1 MFERFTDSSRA
12 VLTVAQEEARLLN
25 HEFIGTE
32 HLLLGLLHQGD
43 SIGGEALAAL
53 GIELEPARHE
63 VTVIVGTGSKVP
75 KGSPPFTPRAKK
87 VLELSLREALQ
98 LGHKYIGTEHILLGL
113 TREGEGAAVQVLV
126 KLGVDLEAV
135 RQRVIGLIQ
144 GRPGRGGIETPGTA
158 FARRPAMRTV
168 SVHRTPGQERTD
180 PEGSHEVRLLEPHCP
195 GCRADLTTAARFR
208 TVSVPPDPAATGQQP
223 MTTIVVYCSGCGDAL
238 HMFRADDG
246 EA

>member
-25 HEFIGTE
+25 HDFIGTE

-43 SIGGEALAAL
+43 SIGGQALASL
-53 GIELEPARHE
+53 GVELEPARHE

-113 TREGEGAAVQVLV
+113 TREGKGAAVQVLV
-126 KLGVDLEAV
+126 NLGVNLEAV
-135 RQRVIGLIQ
+135 RQEVIGLIQ
-144 GRPGRGGIETPGTA
+144 NRPERGGIETPVDA
-158 FARRPAMRTV
+158 FARRPTMRTV
-168 SVHRTPGQERTD
+168 RVHRTTG
-180 PEGSHEVRLLEPHCP
+180 EGGHEGPMLEPHCP

-208 TVSVPPDPAATGQQP
+208 TMAVPPDPAAAGQQP
-223 MTTIVVYCSGCGDAL
+223 MVTVVVYCSGCGDAL
-238 HMFRADDG
+238 HMFQAAAG
-246 EA
+246 GA